1 MRPAF
6 NVSGKLAGVFLL
18 FTSMAAQGATLVS
31 DNFNDGNANGW
42 TSVKDS
48 TGTPAW
54 QVVNGG
60 YRQANDVRAFV
71 QSYHSGTYAYYQDGL
86 SFTDYEFTARLAP
99 VGTDS
104 VGVMFRYTNN
114 KNYYRFTI
122 NRNQGFSRLEKRVNG
137 AFKTLAFDG
146 RGPDFTQPHVVTIDV
161 RGSNI
166 LVYLDGEALFGAQ
179 DTSLNTGTVGL
190 FAQGNAVFDDV
201 VVNTSSVTS
210 KLVISKPVSYFVETS
225 GALDVAAIAKGVPTS
240 GGVRFT
246 LDNGVSFTDKTSPYS
261 GKFSGVTAG
270 DHVVS
275 AVIVDSAGLAV
286 PSPLAQDTNTVV
298 GAKGRYFVA
307 MGDSITNGTGDDI
320 AGDNASS
327 DQRNISRGFTP
338 ILNNRLTAQ
347 LGLPVTVL
355 NEGLGG
361 TTSGTGGAGGS
372 GRINSAKQRHTESQ
386 YWLIMFGTNDSKR
399 PIRSGKGLQPG
410 DSGYSGSF
418 KDSMQR
424 IVTSLKQSSK
434 IPVLAKVPF
443 IRNASASQDRLIQ
456 DYNIVIDELVA
467 ANAISVTPPD
477 FYTYFKQNPG
487 QLPDN
492 IHPNGAGYQAMAE
505 LWFNALAGSGILNP

>member
-1 MRPAF
+1 
-6 NVSGKLAGVFLL
+6 
-18 FTSMAAQGATLVS
+18 
-31 DNFNDGNANGW
+31 
-42 TSVKDS
+42 
-48 TGTPAW
+48 
-54 QVVNGG
+54 
-60 YRQANDVRAFV
+60 
-71 QSYHSGTYAYYQDGL
+71 
-86 SFTDYEFTARLAP
+86 
-99 VGTDS
+99 
-104 VGVMFRYTNN
+104 
-114 KNYYRFTI
+114 
-122 NRNQGFSRLEKRVNG
+122 
-137 AFKTLAFDG
+137 
-146 RGPDFTQPHVVTIDV
+146 
-161 RGSNI
+161 
-166 LVYLDGEALFGAQ
+166 
-179 DTSLNTGTVGL
+179 
-190 FAQGNAVFDDV
+190 
-201 VVNTSSVTS
+201 
-210 KLVISKPVSYFVETS
+210 
-225 GALDVAAIAKGVPTS
+225 
-240 GGVRFT
+240 
-246 LDNGVSFTDKTSPYS
+246 
-261 GKFSGVTAG
+261 
-270 DHVVS
+270 
-275 AVIVDSAGLAV
+275 IVDSAGLAV
-286 PSPLAQDTNTVV
+286 PASLAQDTNTVV

-338 ILNNRLTAQ
+338 ILNNRLSAQ

-372 GRINSAKQRHTESQ
+372 GRVNSAKQRHTESR

-424 IVTSLKQSSK
+424 IVTSLKHSGK
-434 IPVLAKVPF
+434 IPILAKVPF

-505 LWFNALAGSGILNP
+505 LWFNALAGSGILNQ